1 MSCIAHILT
10 WEAAD
15 NRVKRPVGVWV
26 QGRHV
31 VVARNAR
38 PVLGENAT
46 AVRFLFALGDDL
58 EPGPF
63 QAKVK
68 PADSREE

>member
-1 MSCIAHILT
+1 
-10 WEAAD
+10 
-15 NRVKRPVGVWV
+15 
-26 QGRHV
+26 
-31 VVARNAR
+31 
-38 PVLGENAT
+38 VLGENAT